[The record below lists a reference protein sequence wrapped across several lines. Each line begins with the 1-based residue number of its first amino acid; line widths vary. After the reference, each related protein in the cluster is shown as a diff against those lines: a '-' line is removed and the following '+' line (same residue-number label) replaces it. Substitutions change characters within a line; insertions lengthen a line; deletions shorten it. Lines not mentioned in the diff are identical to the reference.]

1 LSQIPGSFEGKLVAI
16 ANRILI
22 AGTVALLLL
31 VSGADV
37 WAQADQTKP
46 AAENELRQLEEKQR
60 PSTEQAYSLSPEKLA
75 EAKALNRIRVW
86 VAIAGSVWGLIVLWG
101 LLATG
106 TATRLDVWTREMLKP
121 RWVQGIGFFA
131 IVLVILAL
139 MDLPLGV
146 IAHAASLKYHVSV
159 QRWGPW
165 FLDNAKGLGVSLG
178 IGVPVALF
186 LNWVVRKSPRHYWI
200 WIWLIS
206 VPLVLIS
213 VFLAPVVLDPIFNK
227 YSPLEATHPALVS
240 KLEEVVTR
248 TGTKIPPSR
257 MFLMKASEK
266 SNGIN
271 AYVTG
276 IGSSKRFVMWD
287 TTMDRMPDDEIMFIF
302 GHESG
307 HYVLNHIPK
316 GLALMMA
323 GLLFMFWVCSH
334 LAEWMVRRFGESWKV
349 NAMASRTGFV
359 VLFFAFSIGNFVS
372 MPVGNAVSR
381 HFEHEADVYG
391 QEAIHG
397 LVADP
402 QKTAV
407 SAFNHMGEA
416 WLEDPDPNAFV
427 EFWLDSHPSVQK
439 RAEFAEH
446 YDPWADG
453 GSGEFFTK

>member
-1 LSQIPGSFEGKLVAI
+1 MGTIK
-16 ANRILI
+16 RILI
-22 AGTVALLLL
+22 ASTVALLLL
-31 VSGADV
+31 ACGNGTRV
-37 WAQADQTKP
+37 QASASRAGDNMQSSQAKP
-46 AAENELRQLEEKQR
+46 IPENELEQVQEREQPR
-60 PSTEQAYSLSPEKLA
+60 SEQAYSLPPEKLA
-75 EAKALNRIRVW
+75 QARALNRIRVS
-86 VAIAGSVWGLIVLWG
+86 VAIVGSVWGLIVLWA
-101 LLATG
+101 LLRTG
-106 TATRLDVWTREMLKP
+106 ASTRLDVWTRETIRP
-121 RWVQGIGFFA
+121 RWLQGIAFFA
-131 IVLVILAL
+131 AVLVILAL
-139 MDLPLGV
+139 ADLPLGMV
-146 IAHAASLKYHVSV
+146 AHAASLKYHVSV
-159 QRWGPW
+159 EGWRPW
-165 FLDNAKGLGVSLG
+165 FVDNAKGLGVSLA

-186 LNWVVRKSPRHYWI
+186 LNWVVRKSPRRYWI

-206 VPLVLIS
+206 LPMVLIS
-213 VFLAPVVLDPIFNK
+213 VFLAPLVLDPIFNK
-227 YSPLEATHPALVS
+227 FSPLGATHPELVK
-240 KLEEVVTR
+240 KLEEVVAR
-248 TGTKIPPSR
+248 TGTKIPPER

-307 HYVLNHIPK
+307 HYVLNHIAK
-316 GLALMMA
+316 GLMLMMA
-323 GLLFMFWVCSH
+323 GLLLMFWICAH
-334 LAEWMVRRFGESWKV
+334 LAEWMVRRFGERWKV
-349 NAMASRTGFV
+349 SAVASRTGFL

-372 MPVGNAVSR
+372 EPVGNAVSR
-381 HFEHEADVYG
+381 RFEHHADVYG

-427 EFWLDSHPSVQK
+427 EFWLGSHPSVQT
-439 RAEFAEH
+439 RARFAEH

-453 GSGEFFTK
+453 GRGEFFSK

>member
-1 LSQIPGSFEGKLVAI
+1 MSWFR
-16 ANRILI
+16 RIVF
-22 AGTVALLLL
+22 AGTVGVLLA
-31 VSGADV
+31 VSGAGAL
-37 WAQADQTKP
+37 AQTGKTKP
-46 AAENELRQLEEKQR
+46 PPENELQQVQEKQQ
-60 PSTEQAYSLSPEKLA
+60 PHSEQAYSLSPEKLA

-86 VAIAGSVWGLIVLWG
+86 VAVAGSVWGLIVLWA
-101 LLATG
+101 LLASG
-106 TATRLDVWTREMLKP
+106 TATRLDVWTRETLRP
-121 RWVQGIGFFA
+121 RWMQGIGYFA
-131 IVLVILAL
+131 IVLTILAVA
-139 MDLPLGV
+139 DLPLGM
-146 IAHAASLKYHVSV
+146 IAHRASLEYHVSV
-159 QRWGPW
+159 QAWGPW
-165 FLDNAKGLGVSLG
+165 FLDNAKGLGVSLA

-186 LNWVVRKSPRHYWI
+186 LNWVVRRSPRRYWM

-213 VFLAPVVLDPIFNK
+213 VFLAPLVLDPIFNK
-227 YSPLEATHPALVS
+227 FAPLEATHPALVT
-240 KLEEVVTR
+240 KLQQVVAR

-307 HYVLNHIPK
+307 HYVLNHIVK
-316 GLALMMA
+316 GLSLMIV
-323 GLLFMFWVCSH
+323 GLGFMYWVSAH
-334 LAEWMVRRFGESWKV
+334 LAEGRVRRVGERWKV
-349 NAMASRTGFV
+349 TARASRTGFL

-372 MPVGNAVSR
+372 TPVANTVSR

-407 SAFNHMGEA
+407 SGFNHMGEA
-416 WLEDPDPNAFV
+416 WLEDPAPNAFI
-427 EFWLDSHPSVQK
+427 EFWMDSHPSVQK
-439 RAEFAEH
+439 RANFADH
-446 YDPWADG
+446 YDPWASDG
-453 GSGEFFTK
+453 RGEFFSK

>member
-1 LSQIPGSFEGKLVAI
+1 MAI
-16 ANRILI
+16 AHRILI
-22 AGTVALLLL
+22 AGTVALVLL
-31 VSGADV
+31 VSGAGA
-37 WAQADQTKP
+37 WAQASDPKP
-46 AAENELRQLEEKQR
+46 PAPENELQQVIEKQQ
-60 PSTEQAYSLSPEKLA
+60 PHSEEAYSLPPEKLA
-75 EAKALNRIRVW
+75 EAKALNRIRVS
-86 VAIAGSVWGLIVLWG
+86 VAIAGSVCGLIVLWA
-101 LLATG
+101 LLQSGA
-106 TATRLDVWTREMLKP
+106 ATRLDVWTRETLKP

-131 IVLVILAL
+131 AVLAILAVA
-139 MDLPLGV
+139 DLPLGV

-159 QRWGPW
+159 QGWGPW
-165 FLDNAKGLGVSLG
+165 FVDNGKGLGVSMA

-206 VPLVLIS
+206 MPLVLIS
-213 VFLAPVVLDPIFNK
+213 VFLAPLVLDPIFNK
-227 YSPLEATHPALVS
+227 FSPLEATHSALVA
-240 KLEEVVTR
+240 KLEEVVER
-248 TGTKIPPSR
+248 TGTAIPPER

-287 TTMDRMPDDEIMFIF
+287 TTTDRMPDDEVMFIF

-316 GLALMMA
+316 GLALMMM
-323 GLLFMFWVCSH
+323 GLGFLFWACAH
-334 LAEWMVRRFGESWKV
+334 LAEGMVRRFGERWKV
-349 NAMASRTGFV
+349 SAMASRTGFL
-359 VLFFAFSIGNFVS
+359 VLFFAFSMGNFVS
-372 MPVGNAVSR
+372 EPLGNAVSR
-381 HFEHEADVYG
+381 HFEHQADVYG

-407 SAFNHMGEA
+407 SAFNQMGEA

-427 EFWLDSHPSVQK
+427 EFWMGSHPSVQR
-439 RAEFAEH
+439 RARFAEH
-446 YDPWADG
+446 YDPWTDEG
-453 GSGEFFTK
+453 RGEFFSK